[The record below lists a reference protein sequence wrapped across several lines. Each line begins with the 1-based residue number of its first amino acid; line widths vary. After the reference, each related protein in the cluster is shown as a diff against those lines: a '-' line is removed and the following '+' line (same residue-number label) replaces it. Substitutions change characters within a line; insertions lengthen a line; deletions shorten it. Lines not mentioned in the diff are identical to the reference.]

1 MTLLSVV
8 QDVEFYISTENS
20 PKILTDNTSW
30 SNTKAKIIYGDLK
43 LADGKSLTISEGT
56 KVYFHKNA
64 NLKIGKNAQLIA
76 NGDLGKEIIFRGDRN
91 DARYD
96 TLPLNWG
103 GIQLEQGAIA
113 NLKYAK
119 IFGGTTGLELN
130 HASATLKNTIVHTFQ
145 DFGIVGINATVN
157 ADNLVVNNCGQ
168 ANLGVFKGG
177 NYTFLHATFAN
188 YWNLNSTLPSFGIY
202 ATNEYNNGTSNEQG
216 ALTLNLQ
223 NSIIYTE
230 RNNAIQFKP
239 TSGQTFNYFI
249 ENCLVKFDAA
259 NSGFAW
265 DGNAK
270 IVNSIKN
277 EDPKFENYFTKKMNL
292 RVKATSPAKTKGKVS
307 TAALVPLDIVQVN
320 RTTNP
325 TIGAYQ

>member
-1 MTLLSVV
+1 M
-8 QDVEFYISTENS
+8 
-20 PKILTDNTSW
+20 
-30 SNTKAKIIYGDLK
+30 
-43 LADGKSLTISEGT
+43 
-56 KVYFHKNA
+56 
-64 NLKIGKNAQLIA
+64 
-76 NGDLGKEIIFRGDRN
+76 
-91 DARYD
+91 
-96 TLPLNWG
+96 
-103 GIQLEQGAIA
+103 
-113 NLKYAK
+113 
-119 IFGGTTGLELN
+119 
-130 HASATLKNTIVHTFQ
+130 
-145 DFGIVGINATVN
+145 
-157 ADNLVVNNCGQ
+157 VNNCGQ
-168 ANLGVFKGG
+168 ANLGIFKGG

-202 ATNEYNNGTSNEQG
+202 ATNEYNNGTSTEQG

-223 NSIIYTE
+223 NSIVYTE

-259 NSGFAW
+259 NSGFTW

-292 RVKATSPAKTKGKVS
+292 RVKATSPAKAKGKVS
-307 TAALVPLDIVQVN
+307 TAVLVPLDIVKVN